1 MGRRKIEYGFD
12 PSIGHCSTWDT
23 VLATE
28 HKSPRGKF
36 SREFALWLRQKGIRT
51 RYFLEPGIG
60 ETCPVDTEGIFYMNP
75 SPRGIAASL
84 IIGQN
89 VRKIPNVENVWYFWL
104 DQKREPNL
112 MPIDNRASYG
122 YG

>member
-1 MGRRKIEYGFD
+1 
-12 PSIGHCSTWDT
+12 
-23 VLATE
+23 
-28 HKSPRGKF
+28 
-36 SREFALWLRQKGIRT
+36 
-51 RYFLEPGIG
+51 
-60 ETCPVDTEGIFYMNP
+60 MNP